1 MTADKS
7 ILTFAVASF
16 LVTLTLAFTPL
27 LGTVHTG
34 DYLTAPNGAL
44 LCPLPS
50 EGFSYKPV
58 AGTGPSSWAEI
69 SPCCGG
75 SRQSPRNLAVIHGV
89 GKCVEQT
96 TRLHYNS
103 TGQIEGHVFNNGKDP
118 TIHFSS
124 DATAYLFG
132 APGTHGAY
140 VLYNIHVHFNSLL
153 GRGSE
158 HAISG
163 RFFDGEVHLVHYKA
177 EYGSVQE
184 AVLHPDGL
192 VVVALFLEE
201 VNDNRGNG
209 EIISLIDSLANLK
222 GIGEEHQIP
231 HHVNLA
237 QLLPTSQD
245 YYTYDGSLT
254 TPPCSES
261 VRWIVVRNP
270 VYIHTLE
277 LQILTN
283 LESADGGLISD
294 TSNDRPLQTG
304 DTEIQRN
311 FACSHADLTLG

>member
-7 ILTFAVASF
+7 MLTFTVASL
-16 LVTLTLAFTPL
+16 LVPFTLAFTPM
-27 LGTVHTG
+27 LGTVQSG
-34 DYLTAPNGAL
+34 DYVMAPNGAL

-50 EGFSYKPV
+50 EGFSYKPYS
-58 AGTGPSSWAEI
+58 GTGPSHWAEV

-75 SRQSPRNLAVIHGV
+75 SRQSPRNLAVVHGV
-89 GKCVEQT
+89 GHCVDHT

-103 TGQIEGHVFNNGKDP
+103 TGQIEGHLFNNGKDP

-132 APGTHGAY
+132 APGTHGPYA
-140 VLYNIHVHFNSLL
+140 LYNIHVHFNSLF

-158 HAISG
+158 HAVSG

-177 EYGSVQE
+177 EYGSVRE

-192 VVVALFLEE
+192 VVLALFLEE
-201 VNDNRGNG
+201 VFDNRGNW
-209 EIISLIDSLANLK
+209 EIISLIDSLSAVT

-237 QLLPTSQD
+237 RLLPTSQD
-245 YYTYDGSLT
+245 YFTYEGSLT

-277 LQILTN
+277 LQILTS
-283 LESADGGLISD
+283 LESEEGGFISD
-294 TSNDRPLQTG
+294 TSNDRPLQTSV
-304 DTEIQRN
+304 TEIKRN
-311 FACSHADLTLG
+311 FNCNHADILMG